1 MKAAASVG
9 AKRRPGRPSALSTTP
24 RSLIWMVARTWREL
38 GRASGEGT
46 LLAALDGR
54 VKVRAVRALLKRL
67 KADRARF
74 LRRRRERER
83 KSMSVLAR
91 NAVWALDAT
100 HLGRDRDGEVQGE
113 VLKDCASTKILSVS
127 VGRPSDAG
135 DVITMLDCACKERG
149 ALPLVIVTDNGPAY
163 RSKEVG
169 QWCDTHGIAQLFTL
183 PHTPEHNAIA
193 ERAHGE
199 IKQETGLGKGCV
211 LEPLLCARWMISD
224 HVHRVCSK
232 GIERS
237 PSVEGRRES
246 RPGQTPCEAHELVPR
261 WCRQLARSVQR
272 LNESR
277 PRASRGYMTA
287 AQLDAILPNGDDLV
301 CRESFLRAVS
311 RNVELAVRDAP
322 NARAQRRARRESIL
336 CMLERYGLA
345 RRTRGGRPW
354 PAAKVESQP

>member
-9 AKRRPGRPSALSTTP
+9 AKRAPGRPSDLARMP
-24 RSLIWMVARTWREL
+24 RTVLWKVARAWREL
-38 GRASGEGT
+38 GRASGEQT
-46 LLAALDGR
+46 VHAAVEGCVSVRIVR
-54 VKVRAVRALLKRL
+54 VVLKRL

-83 KSMSVLAR
+83 TSMSVLAR
-91 NAVWALDAT
+91 NTVWALDAT
-100 HLGRDRDGEVQGE
+100 HLGRDQGGEVQGE

-135 DVITMLDCACKERG
+135 DVIMMLDCACRERG
-149 ALPLVIVTDNGPAY
+149 ARPLVLVTDNGPAY

-183 PHTPEHNAIA
+183 PHTPEHNAVA

-199 IKQETGLGKGCV
+199 IKQETGLGKGSV
-211 LEPLLCARWMISD
+211 LEPLLCARWMLSD
-224 HVHRVCSK
+224 HVQQVWPI
-232 GIERS
+232 GMERS
-237 PSVEGRRES
+237 PLAVCRREGWPARTHS
-246 RPGQTPCEAHELVPR
+246 DPHELVPR

-277 PRASRGYMTA
+277 PRASRAYMTA
-287 AQLDAILPNGDDLV
+287 AQLDAILPSGDDLV

-311 RNVELAVRDAP
+311 RNAVLAVRDAP

-336 CMLERYGLA
+336 CTLERYGLA